1 MICALL
7 TGCTG
12 PGAPSPAA
20 ASLTVQSKPGL
31 RLNTGFVEF
40 GDFTA
45 FDEKLQ
51 WIDGCNEIPREVLEA
66 AGMDLSRGVESEKS
80 MSSWV
85 CVRPASDPTKR
96 WANYGLIGDGA
107 SREVIADKGILVEAT
122 ASEIVPGLYTNFMTK
137 NPKDTSCYA
146 SVDTVRGRLSIAYS
160 DFKKGIGR
168 SELCSEAV
176 KAYETIY
183 RNLGGENATGY
194 DQS

>member
-1 MICALL
+1 MVCALL
-7 TGCTG
+7 AGCTG

-20 ASLTVQSKPGL
+20 ASLTVQPKAGL

-85 CVRPASDPTKR
+85 CVRPAKDSVDR
-96 WANYGLIGDGA
+96 LASYGLMGSGANKTVISDKGLMIDSGA
-107 SREVIADKGILVEAT
+107 SDVI
-122 ASEIVPGLYTNFMTK
+122 PGLYTHMLGTTSQS
-137 NPKDTSCYA
+137 DSCYA
-146 SVDTVRGRLSIAYS
+146 SVDTVRGRFSIAYGDYDPKMS
-160 DFKKGIGR
+160 QSARCAKAVRAFEFVYQKIGG
-168 SELCSEAV
+168 SYGSGT
-176 KAYETIY
+176 K
-183 RNLGGENATGY
+183 
-194 DQS
+194 QS